1 MTKIKI
7 CGVTQLDDAARIA
20 AAWASTSSAS
30 TSGPGRSRLPSHR
43 RARVASRR
51 LRGSAGSTQVVGVF
65 SSMPSLAE
73 ILAVAADL
81 DIIQLHGDEQPDDCV
96 RIGRETGKPVWSWA
110 LAVKAAPR
118 PRPARELAGRRG
130 ALLDAP
136 SADARRL
143 RHRLRLEPR
152 ARGAPPQPRAGGSR
166 CSPVAVTSE
175 TVAEAIAIVE
185 PWAVDVAS
193 GVEAAPGIKDAD
205 KLAAFVAAV
214 TATQSR

>member
-20 AAWASTSSAS
+20 AAGVDFIGLNFW
-30 TSGPGRSRLPSHR
+30 PRSKRYLAPA
-43 RARVASRR
+43 RAGSLAAAAR
-51 LRGSAGSTQVVGVF
+51 SAGSTQVVGVF
-65 SSMPSLAE
+65 VDAELAE

-96 RIGRETGKPVWSWA
+96 RIGRETGKPVWKA
-110 LAVKAAPR
+110 LAVKAARDLDRLESWPVD
-118 PRPARELAGRRG
+118 AV
-130 ALLDAP
+130 LLDAP
-136 SADARRL
+136 SATRGGSGIAFDWNLAREARR
-143 RHRLRLEPR
+143 RNP
-152 ARGAPPQPRAGGSR
+152 ARRIVLAGGL
-166 CSPVAVTSE
+166 TSE